1 MGGQP
6 FPQALQDAQIELET
20 LQWLWESTEEQ
31 MPVLIDATI
40 QRIADQF
47 YPFYEDNEAAIL
59 QRERTEHG
67 MQRISRATTLLQAWA
82 IFEDAASWAAEE
94 RRRQGHTIGKKRSG
108 ESFTTWAGR
117 ELTLC
122 ADKPWRDD
130 VLEWMEML
138 CRLRSM
144 IIHAN
149 GQYTRMQLPDKE
161 RVDQWV
167 AKQDVPLNVT
177 DGRIDV
183 LPGFVSTALHVV
195 SMAIS
200 GLSEAFREQHT

>member
-1 MGGQP
+1 
-6 FPQALQDAQIELET
+6 
-20 LQWLWESTEEQ
+20 
-31 MPVLIDATI
+31 
-40 QRIADQF
+40 
-47 YPFYEDNEAAIL
+47 
-59 QRERTEHG
+59 

-94 RRRQGHTIGKKRSG
+94 RRRQGHPIGKKRSG
-108 ESFTTWAGR
+108 ESFTTWAGHD
-117 ELTLC
+117 LALC

-144 IIHAN
+144 IIHAD
-149 GQYTRMQLPDKE
+149 GQYTHMQRPDKK

-183 LPGFVSTALHVV
+183 LPGFISTSLHAI

-200 GLSEAFREQHT
+200 GLSEAFREQHV

>member
-1 MGGQP
+1 MRGRP

-20 LQWLWESTEEQ
+20 TRWLWESTEEQ
-31 MPVLIDATI
+31 VPLLVDSTI
-40 QRIADQF
+40 RRIAEQD
-47 YPFYEDNEAAIL
+47 YPFWEDNEAAIL
-59 QRERTEHG
+59 QRERTEQG
-67 MQRISRATTLLQAWA
+67 MQRISRTTTLLQAWA
-82 IFEDAASWAAEE
+82 IFEDAACWCAED
-94 RRRQGHTIGKKRSG
+94 RRRQGHTIGKKGSA
-108 ESFTTWAGR
+108 ESFTSWAGR
-117 ELTLC
+117 ELALY

-130 VLEWMEML
+130 VLEWLEML

-149 GQYTRMQLPDKE
+149 GQYTRIKHPDKE

-167 AKQDVPLNVT
+167 AKQGVLLKVT

-183 LPGFVSTALHVV
+183 LPGFVSAALNAV

-200 GLSEAFREQHT
+200 ALSEAFREHT

>member
-1 MGGQP
+1 LTWHLIPKP
-6 FPQALQDAQIELET
+6 FQDAQIELET
-20 LQWLWESTEEQ
+20 TQRLWESTEEQ
-31 MPVLIDATI
+31 VQTLIDATI
-40 QRIADQF
+40 QRIAERD
-47 YPFYEDNEAAIL
+47 YPFWEDNEAAIL
-59 QRERTEHG
+59 QRDRVELG
-67 MQRISRATTLLQAWA
+67 MRRSSRATTLLQAWA
-82 IFEDAASWAAEE
+82 IFEDAACWCADE

-149 GQYTRMQLPDKE
+149 GQYARMQLPDKE

-183 LPGFVSTALHVV
+183 LPGFISTALHVV